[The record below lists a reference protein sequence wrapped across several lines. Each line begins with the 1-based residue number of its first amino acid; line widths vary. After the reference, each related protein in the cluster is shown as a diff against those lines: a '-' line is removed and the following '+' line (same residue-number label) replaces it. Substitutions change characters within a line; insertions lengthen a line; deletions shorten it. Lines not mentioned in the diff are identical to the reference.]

1 MCGDN
6 SLKLRKLE
14 EKDAPLMLE
23 WMHDSSVTAYLAKD
37 FSSMTIE
44 NCKDFIESAQGITH
58 NAHFAVVDD
67 NDEYMGTV
75 SLKNIELSSAE
86 AEFAITMRKFAQGKG
101 FARFA
106 ICEIIR
112 TAIEEMNLKFV
123 YWDVLKANL
132 HAVHFYDKIG
142 GKRIKDEKCSFYL
155 TKMNIPTEKKSEY
168 ICFYADECI

>member
-1 MCGDN
+1 MIS
-6 SLKLRKLE
+6 SLRL
-14 EKDAPLMLE
+14 
-23 WMHDSSVTAYLAKD
+23 DSHVL
-37 FSSMTIE
+37 IP
-44 NCKDFIESAQGITH
+44 FIAI
-58 NAHFAVVDD
+58 
-67 NDEYMGTV
+67 
-75 SLKNIELSSAE
+75 KNIELSSAE

-112 TAIEEMNLKFV
+112 TAIEDMNLKFV

-168 ICFYADECI
+168 ICFYIFYIIALFNPFN